1 MNWYRN
7 TLVVASVAIFYTSVP
22 NYVHSTYGIVA
33 PLHWVIGFGILSLP
47 LLIKQIM
54 ARSDLLKSPVVVW
67 CFGYAWLTITWFV
80 VSSPQSDWSWQE
92 VRWRA
97 LAIID
102 IVMFL
107 ILFAN
112 PQTNKVVRQALV
124 VGVLVGVAFSI
135 YELFVPRSFS
145 NVVGRSAGLYGNPN
159 AAGEALVLGMIL
171 SVTVLPSKF
180 RAPFLLITGVG
191 VFLTLSR
198 GAILVWLIAFAGLM
212 LIGKVRVKELLL
224 TVSVSLL
231 LVVAILLPRWDQFIT
246 TLERDGI
253 LNKNVMER
261 IAWLSDPSGVSDD
274 SGWEREYVA
283 KQAWEKVAERPFLG
297 SGTGSSHIAY
307 IPSHNQYLSFMQDHG
322 LIGVAIL
329 PLLIVAVTWRAH
341 GESKRIAMIFGFTV
355 LLEGLFSH
363 RVLNE
368 EYMLLLFGVM
378 AAMTLISRESPAR
391 GMHALTPAE
400 IGVPRAAV
408 GR

>member
-7 TLVVASVAIFYTSVP
+7 ILVVASVAIFYTSVP

-47 LLIKQIM
+47 VLIKQIM

>member
-7 TLVVASVAIFYTSVP
+7 ILVVASVAIFYTSVP